1 MDEANQYL
9 GKMFGRARGY
19 VSVAYKDTGNSWQ
32 EHQFAWPA
40 DRKKIL
46 GWARVHHDA
55 NIFICPT
62 LRRDAHTRKKGDG
75 IHLRWLFA
83 DVDWEKVPTSKKAL
97 VRKRID
103 QLGTYIVASGTGE
116 NVHVYVAL
124 AEEVSVD
131 KFLKL
136 NTGLRDYLYADNKQ
150 ADNSLLRLP
159 GMTNWKTSAGSP
171 VRVVGGNRK
180 MRRPESLMTL
190 RAFSQA
196 RVTTSSVEG
205 TWSKVDLA
213 AVPVRMKRLARMG
226 SDEARG
232 RYGSRHKAVWA
243 VVGDMHKAGLSGDQ
257 IHTLL
262 DEFPPAVDKR
272 DDEHGAYDVHKDIDR
287 RLKADLAVGQ
297 GGDDDSPFSELS
309 DSDIVALGPDNPLVV
324 KELARRAAMR
334 EVEHIEAT
342 RRFIAPPPDVSWS
355 AADGLANPPE
365 VAKYLIGGTEQGHR
379 GLAGIKHN
387 VVITAQY
394 KVGKTAFTLASL
406 AKSLCDGTDFL
417 GQFPVPAEGRIV
429 GHWNCEME
437 GFELLD
443 DYIRPCGMKHPE
455 RLAVANLRGYG
466 VNILTPVGKAWAVQW
481 LKERGV
487 QVWTIDSL
495 ARLLHMAGVKEKEND
510 EVLNVLMAIDEI
522 KVQAGVDVCFII
534 AHTGRAD
541 AEEGKEHARGATV
554 IDDWPDTRW
563 IMTKDGDPRFLWVDG
578 RGTGLPTTSLDFNH
592 DTKVSTLGV
601 AGKGDVRADGAIQS
615 VLEIVTANAG
625 IAKEPLV
632 RKVCERVKVRAP
644 AAREYIEEAV
654 ENGWV
659 QVRREAR
666 TGGGRASQKHYPVSE
681 KTNGGATRRAVD
693 FRKV

>member
-1 MDEANQYL
+1 MPVSNDETNQYL

-55 NIFICPT
+55 NVFICPT
-62 LRRDAHTRKKGDG
+62 LRGDSATRKKGDG
-75 IHLRWLFA
+75 INLRWLFA
-83 DVDWEKVPTSKKAL
+83 DVDWEKVPSSKKAL

-103 QLGTYIVASGTGE
+103 QLGTYVVGSGTGE

-124 AEEVSVD
+124 SEEVSVG

-159 GMTNWKTSAGSP
+159 GMTNWKTAAGSP

-180 MRRPESLMTL
+180 MRRPDSLLTL
-190 RAFSQA
+190 RAFNQA
-196 RVTTSSVEG
+196 KVMSSTAEG

-213 AVPVRMKRLARMG
+213 GVSVRMKRLARMG

-262 DEFPPAVDKR
+262 DEFPPAIDKR

-287 RLKADLAVGQ
+287 RIKADSAV
-297 GGDDDSPFSELS
+297 DDSPFTELS
-309 DSDIVALGPDNPLVV
+309 DEDVVALGPNNPLVI

-342 RRFIAPPPDVSWS
+342 RRFMAPPADVSWS
-355 AADGLANPPE
+355 LADGMSNPPE
-365 VAKYLIGGTEQGHR
+365 KAKFLIE

-394 KVGKTAFTLASL
+394 KVGKTAFTVASL
-406 AKSLCDGTDFL
+406 ARALCDGTPFL
-417 GQFPVPAEGRIV
+417 DQFPVPTEGRVV

-443 DYIRPCGMKHPE
+443 DYMRPAGFNHPE
-455 RLAVANLRGYG
+455 RMHVANLRGYG
-466 VNILTPVGKAWAVQW
+466 VNILTPLGKAWAVSW
-481 LKERGV
+481 LKERQV

-495 ARLLHMAGVKEKEND
+495 ARLLRMAGVKEKEND

-522 KVQAGVDVCFII
+522 KVEANVDVCFVI

-541 AEEGKEHARGATV
+541 QEEGKERARGATV
-554 IDDWPDTRW
+554 IDDWPDARW
-563 IMTKDGDPRFLWVDG
+563 IMTNDGGVRFLTVEG
-578 RGTGLPTTSLDFNH
+578 RGVKLQCTSLDFNH
-592 DTKVSTLGV
+592 DTQCSALGV
-601 AGKGDVRADGAIQS
+601 AGKGDVRADGAVQA
-615 VLEIVTANAG
+615 VLEIVRANVG
-625 IAKEPLV
+625 LAKEPLV
-632 RKVCERVKVRAP
+632 KRVCERLRVRAP
-644 AAREYIEEAV
+644 MAREYIDDAI
-654 ENGWV
+654 ENGWIE
-659 QVRREAR
+659 VRREAR
-666 TGGGRASQKHYPVSE
+666 AAGGRAVQKHYPISE
-681 KTNGGATRRAVD
+681 KTDGGATRRAVD
-693 FRKV
+693 FRKVTGPRSP